1 MKIALISAAA
11 AVTAATS
18 ASAFVPTSSARTAS
32 LIRSSSVA
40 VVDGDSSATVA
51 SDDDDVSIYDKIG
64 FAKDNVAMG
73 IDAEEVFD
81 YLGGRE
87 ELITKF
93 QKDCPHFDTAR
104 ASLEVDKFMMDA
116 EMVNAVIAYQKRRRK
131 AIAAGSDL
139 PSEPAKLDP
148 VQEYGTYALF
158 IGGGVGIAE
167 AKSAFIDH
175 AENFPFENFIHS
187 FTDKAEVVAGVADT
201 VVDPSAVQMTLEGTA
216 AALN

>member
-1 MKIALISAAA
+1 MKIALVSATA
-11 AVTAATS
+11 AVVTATS
-18 ASAFVPTSSARTAS
+18 ASAFVPSASFARSVSSLR
-32 LIRSSSVA
+32 SSVA
-40 VVDGDSSATVA
+40 VVDGDSSATVT
-51 SDDDDVSIYDKIG
+51 SDEDDIYEKIG
-64 FAKDNVAMG
+64 FSKDNVALG
-73 IDAEEVFD
+73 IDANEVYE

-87 ELITKF
+87 ELIAKF

-104 ASLEVDKFMMDA
+104 ASLEVDKFLMDA

-139 PSEPAKLDP
+139 PTEPQKLDP
-148 VQEYGTYALF
+148 VTEYGTYALF

-187 FTDKAEVVAGVADT
+187 FADKAEVVAGVADT
-201 VVDPSAVQMTLEGTA
+201 VVDPSAVQMTVEGTA

>member
-1 MKIALISAAA
+1 MKISLVSAAAA
-11 AVTAATS
+11 AVTATS
-18 ASAFVPTSSARTAS
+18 ASAFVPSASFARTAS
-32 LIRSSSVA
+32 SLRSSVA
-40 VVDGDSSATVA
+40 VVDGDSSATVT
-51 SDDDDVSIYDKIG
+51 SDDDDIYEKIG
-64 FAKDNVAMG
+64 FAKDNVALG
-73 IDAEEVFD
+73 IDANEVYE

-87 ELITKF
+87 ELIAKF

-104 ASLEVDKFMMDA
+104 ASLEVDKFLMDA

-139 PSEPAKLDP
+139 PTEPQKLDP
-148 VQEYGTYALF
+148 VTEYGTYALF

-187 FTDKAEVVAGVADT
+187 FSDKAEVVAGVADA
-201 VVDPSAVQMTLEGTA
+201 VVDPSAVQMTVEGTA